1 MIENH
6 PEPPKPTREEMLER
20 FLKVPKSSLGQ
31 TGGITAD
38 IVEITKWGH
47 DKGWDIPALCEHP
60 GDPTTNEEPTGLN
73 VPAIMEKL
81 MLVVTEISE
90 AVEELRDG
98 EGHLALRIED
108 DGKPEG
114 LTVELAD
121 AYIRMA
127 HLCGMLGL
135 DLEEAVHIKKAYNMG
150 RPYRHGG
157 RLA

>member
-1 MIENH
+1 MIENL
-6 PEPPKPTREEMLER
+6 EVPKPSREEMLGKFNDVR
-20 FLKVPKSSLGQ
+20 DSTSA
-31 TGGITAD
+31 GITAD
-38 IVEITKWGH
+38 IVAITKWGKA
-47 DKGWDIPALCEHP
+47 KGWDQPALCEHP

-81 MLVVTEISE
+81 MLVVTEVGE
-90 AVEELRDG
+90 AAEELRDG
-98 EGHLALRIED
+98 EGHLALRVE

-114 LTVELAD
+114 FVVELAD

-135 DLEEAVHIKKAYNMG
+135 DLEEAVEIKKAYNMG

-157 RLA
+157 CLA